1 MTGDG
6 GSERDIRLRKLKFRS
21 WHRGIKEMDLILG
34 HFADSSLES
43 LSDSELDTYEELI
56 GAEDTALYNWL
67 TGRENVPSEHDTEL
81 FARIRTFNHMKGPLW
96 QQQAGPPH
104 P

>member
-1 MTGDG
+1 MAREKNMDGEG

-43 LSDSELDTYEELI
+43 LSDSELDMYEELI
-56 GAEDTALYNWL
+56 GVEDTALYNWL
-67 TGRENVPSEHDTEL
+67 TGREKVPPEHDTAV

-96 QQQAGPPH
+96 QQ
-104 P
+104 

>member
-1 MTGDG
+1 MDGEG

-43 LSDSELDTYEELI
+43 LSDSELDMYEELI
-56 GAEDTALYNWL
+56 GVEDTALYNWL
-67 TGRENVPSEHDTEL
+67 TGRAPGS
-81 FARIRTFNHMKGPLW
+81 
-96 QQQAGPPH
+96 
-104 P
+104 